1 MTSLDTWTSSK
12 LGFHIVGKQAYK
24 DGVVTV
30 GEFLKQWAGKLLP
43 AAGKVVSSGAALVFK
58 LATIGLF
65 TFYLTADFPRLQR
78 AFLSWFKPGQQER
91 LGWTVDQSIK
101 QVGGYLYSRLLLTVI
116 NGLGFVAVMVAVG
129 VPTGLAI
136 PLAVFGGFVSEF
148 IPSVGTY
155 IGGAVPAVLTLA
167 LAGPGPG
174 AHRRRLHRRL
184 PADREL
190 LAEPEDQR
198 EDDGAQRR
206 PGVRSGHRRR
216 RPVRPHRGLHG
227 AARGRAHRGGAAAT
241 TATRTRSSTSPSTP
255 TRRSRLRRQKPRR
268 TEQAGRP
275 RRSSRIVAG
284 SGREEGSVPRKVD
297 WDERRAAVAEAVWR
311 TIQRHGIAHTSI
323 RNIAEESGWTRGVLQ
338 LYFRD
343 KDELMLFAF
352 ELACDHALEVNGR
365 VVGDATGLEIV
376 RRLLMAYA
384 RPDEEQRLVT
394 LVLTSFIA
402 RTRTHPEL
410 AEVFRRRWNEWLGVT
425 EEIFA
430 GLAAGGALREG
441 LDPALTAVEYFALAS
456 GLAQLDI
463 IGGDLCDVRPCE
475 RLVDDYLRKIGSPA
489 ELKRLGLEP
498 LEPAAL

>member
-1 MTSLDTWTSSK
+1 M
-12 LGFHIVGKQAYK
+12 
-24 DGVVTV
+24 
-30 GEFLKQWAGKLLP
+30 
-43 AAGKVVSSGAALVFK
+43 
-58 LATIGLF
+58 
-65 TFYLTADFPRLQR
+65 
-78 AFLSWFKPGQQER
+78 
-91 LGWTVDQSIK
+91 
-101 QVGGYLYSRLLLTVI
+101 
-116 NGLGFVAVMVAVG
+116 
-129 VPTGLAI
+129 
-136 PLAVFGGFVSEF
+136 
-148 IPSVGTY
+148 
-155 IGGAVPAVLTLA
+155 
-167 LAGPGPG
+167 
-174 AHRRRLHRRL
+174 
-184 PADREL
+184 
-190 LAEPEDQR
+190 
-198 EDDGAQRR
+198 
-206 PGVRSGHRRR
+206 
-216 RPVRPHRGLHG
+216 
-227 AARGRAHRGGAAAT
+227 
-241 TATRTRSSTSPSTP
+241 
-255 TRRSRLRRQKPRR
+255 
-268 TEQAGRP
+268 
-275 RRSSRIVAG
+275 
-284 SGREEGSVPRKVD
+284 PRKVD

-311 TIQRHGIAHTSI
+311 TIQGHGIAHTSI

-410 AEVFRRRWNEWLGVT
+410 AEVFQRRWNEWLGVT

-475 RLVDDYLRKIGSPA
+475 RLVDDYVRKIGSPA